1 MEINISILK
10 PDMFWVFMKKQS
22 LSLDRELRVMDSWFI
37 TPVMTSC
44 FCLKKK
50 NLFEGFTLEITKVCC
65 IAQLNGRLLPYSV
78 LIITNDHKV
87 RFGLT
92 KLFFFF
98 WPYFPY
104 VYLDCTSWTYK
115 PTVWLWA
122 LNSFGTLV
130 LVFITNVL
138 FPYDYSAIFLQFS

>member
-22 LSLDRELRVMDSWFI
+22 LSLDRELHVIDSWFI

-65 IAQLNGRLLPYSV
+65 ISQLSGRLLPYSV

-98 WPYFPY
+98 GLIFHMCIWIAPHGPISQPC
-104 VYLDCTSWTYK
+104 DCELWT
-115 PTVWLWA
+115 A
-122 LNSFGTLV
+122 LGHLS
-130 LVFITNVL
+130 
-138 FPYDYSAIFLQFS
+138 SCS